1 MTHELLTPDE
11 MSAADRLTIEG
22 GLFDGP
28 SLMRHAGQAVAAAVL
43 ERFPEATAVDVLAG
57 PGNNGGDGYVAARL
71 LDEAGVPVRLFR
83 AGPPRGGT
91 DAAGAAA
98 QCPVAARPLADFAP
112 LPGAVV
118 VDALYGAGLAKP
130 LAGADA
136 AAVAAVAAADVPV
149 VAVDLPSGV
158 SGATGAVLGT
168 AFRAALTVTFFRKKP
183 GHLLDPGRFLCGEVR
198 VAEIGIDPAVL
209 AEIRPS
215 AFENLPPLWLSSFPM
230 PAPDTHKYRRGHV
243 GVFSGGPAATG
254 AARLSAMAAARA
266 GAGAVTMLSPQ
277 AALAA
282 NAAHLTSTILRVS
295 DGPEEAAAFV
305 DERRPGAIVLGP
317 GFGAGEGTAALA
329 LRLLEAGR
337 GIVRALVFDADAITA
352 LAKSAEELAAASR
365 RSHAP
370 AVVLTPHEGEFGRL
384 FPKIAQGDG
393 SKLEKARAA
402 AAEAVATVVYKGP
415 DTVIAAADGRAAING
430 NGSPWLATAGSG
442 DVLAGFIAGFA
453 AQGMPP
459 FEAAALAVWLH
470 AEAGSRFG
478 PGLIAEDLPLA
489 AVPVLRELHARREGP
504 R

>member
-1 MTHELLTPDE
+1 M
-11 MSAADRLTIEG
+11 
-22 GLFDGP
+22 
-28 SLMRHAGQAVAAAVL
+28 
-43 ERFPEATAVDVLAG
+43 
-57 PGNNGGDGYVAARL
+57 
-71 LDEAGVPVRLFR
+71 
-83 AGPPRGGT
+83 
-91 DAAGAAA
+91 
-98 QCPVAARPLADFAP
+98 AARPLADFAP

-365 RSHAP
+365 RSRRTGRGSHP
-370 AVVLTPHEGEFGRL
+370 A
-384 FPKIAQGDG
+384 
-393 SKLEKARAA
+393 
-402 AAEAVATVVYKGP
+402 
-415 DTVIAAADGRAAING
+415 
-430 NGSPWLATAGSG
+430 
-442 DVLAGFIAGFA
+442 
-453 AQGMPP
+453 
-459 FEAAALAVWLH
+459 
-470 AEAGSRFG
+470 
-478 PGLIAEDLPLA
+478 
-489 AVPVLRELHARREGP
+489 
-504 R
+504 